1 MYATKL
7 QEAITVT
14 EVMNAP
20 NKRFKHEVAWFPL
33 QLQGKSFDLFGPW
46 GDFAISFN
54 LFLFIY
60 LLICLKKSAVYWF
73 IKIFLMIFSL
83 ESTPE
88 KPWRRSWKIYYKN

>member
-7 QEAITVT
+7 QEAIIVT

-33 QLQGKSFDLFGPW
+33 QFQGKSFDLFGPW

-54 LFLFIY
+54 LF
-60 LLICLKKSAVYWF
+60 
-73 IKIFLMIFSL
+73 
-83 ESTPE
+83 
-88 KPWRRSWKIYYKN
+88 